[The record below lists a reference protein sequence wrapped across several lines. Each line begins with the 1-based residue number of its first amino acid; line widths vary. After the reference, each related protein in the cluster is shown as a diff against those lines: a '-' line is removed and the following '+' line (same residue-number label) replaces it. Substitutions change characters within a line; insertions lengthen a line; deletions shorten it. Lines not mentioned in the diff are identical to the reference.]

1 MKNIINLSTK
11 RRLSADQRSN
21 SSGTSD
27 RVGTGTQA
35 GPESKRGKV
44 TDRLGV
50 VPKLEPPNKELLNK
64 LSDQLSGLRRADKRS
79 RNDLRQ
85 KENDLTRLRKEQ
97 TQINRDNDSLRKKL
111 SETKNSRK
119 IEIEAILQIT
129 LNHFWSN

>member
-11 RRLSADQRSN
+11 RRLSADQRSP

-64 LSDQLSGLRRADKRS
+64 NVHHLKM
-79 RNDLRQ
+79 
-85 KENDLTRLRKEQ
+85 
-97 TQINRDNDSLRKKL
+97 KL
-111 SETKNSRK
+111 SLDSDRIDVLSKTM
-119 IEIEAILQIT
+119 
-129 LNHFWSN
+129 